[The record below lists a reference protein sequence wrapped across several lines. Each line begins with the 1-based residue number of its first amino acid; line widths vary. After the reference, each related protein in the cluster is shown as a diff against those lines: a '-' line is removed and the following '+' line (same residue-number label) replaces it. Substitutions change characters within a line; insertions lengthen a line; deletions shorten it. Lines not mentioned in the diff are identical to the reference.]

1 MKCRR
6 KEFIQVFDAK
16 SEPEVTEDYNFS
28 SFLYI
33 SKLIK
38 LSGKWFYLMFYGEN
52 NKCDFSNFGMFKGPF
67 LILVKGKTFQRK
79 NKVKTIKS
87 YFWTSDFIFH

>member
-1 MKCRR
+1 MKCKCRR

-38 LSGKWFYLMFYGEN
+38 LSGK
-52 NKCDFSNFGMFKGPF
+52 
-67 LILVKGKTFQRK
+67 
-79 NKVKTIKS
+79 
-87 YFWTSDFIFH
+87 